1 MSDDK
6 APQFQ
11 VRPELNEKHDCMSCG
26 SPFATAWST
35 TDGKAW
41 LLVNS
46 HQPTEG
52 RFAWYEAH
60 IKSDEGGWRKGGMTV
75 AFKKSNRYPR
85 GRMVEVAVAVCSPD
99 DTFSRKIGTKLAL
112 EKFFCEQVI
121 ELPLLEFYPPED
133 INQAVKQAFSNMWN
147 SI

>member
-1 MSDDK
+1 MFPFPVITPKNMRDD
-6 APQFQ
+6 
-11 VRPELNEKHDCMSCG
+11 G
-26 SPFATAWST
+26 ATAHDT
-35 TDGKAW
+35 INHIKLAEENLRKEMLLKAK
-41 LLVNS
+41 LCGV
-46 HQPTEG
+46 G
-52 RFAWYEAH
+52 IVH

-112 EKFFCEQVI
+112 EKFFSEQVI
-121 ELPLLEFYPPED
+121 ELPLLEFYSPED
-133 INQAVKQAFSNMWN
+133 INQAVKQAFTAMWN

>member
-1 MSDDK
+1 MFPFPVITPKNMRDD
-6 APQFQ
+6 
-11 VRPELNEKHDCMSCG
+11 S
-26 SPFATAWST
+26 ATAHDT
-35 TDGKAW
+35 INHIKLAEENLRKEMLLKAKICG
-41 LLVNS
+41 V
-46 HQPTEG
+46 G
-52 RFAWYEAH
+52 IVH
-60 IKSDEGGWRKGGMTV
+60 IKSDENGWRKGGMTV

-112 EKFFCEQVI
+112 EKFFSEQVI
-121 ELPLLEFYPPED
+121 ELPLLEFYSPED

>member
-1 MSDDK
+1 MKNPMFPFPVITPKNMRDD
-6 APQFQ
+6 
-11 VRPELNEKHDCMSCG
+11 G
-26 SPFATAWST
+26 ATAHDT
-35 TDGKAW
+35 INHIKLAEENLRKEMLLKAK
-41 LLVNS
+41 LCGV
-46 HQPTEG
+46 G
-52 RFAWYEAH
+52 IVH

-112 EKFFCEQVI
+112 EKFFSEQVI
-121 ELPLLEFYPPED
+121 ELPLLEFYSPED
-133 INQAVKQAFSNMWN
+133 INQAVKQAFTAMWN

>member
-1 MSDDK
+1 MFPFPTITPKNTRDD
-6 APQFQ
+6 
-11 VRPELNEKHDCMSCG
+11 G
-26 SPFATAWST
+26 ATAHDT
-35 TDGKAW
+35 INHIKLAEENLRKEMLLKAKICG
-41 LLVNS
+41 V
-46 HQPTEG
+46 G
-52 RFAWYEAH
+52 IVH
-60 IKSDEGGWRKGGMTV
+60 IKSDENGWRKGGMTI

-112 EKFFCEQVI
+112 EKFFSEEVI
-121 ELPLLEFYPPED
+121 ELPLLEFYSPED